1 MKKTICMILCLVM
14 CVGLLAAC
22 GGKEVAEDTSKAKAN
37 VDQSTIGTTNTGS
50 GSTIDSVATPPPADA
65 EYYDELSMYI
75 GDKVAIVDPLN
86 PGSAT
91 SQAGIIYHMIYDTL
105 VYFNI
110 QNEYE
115 PCLATE
121 WSYNEDASVWTFKLR
136 DDVTFHNGE
145 KFTADDVIF
154 TIESAH
160 EAVGGGLYT
169 CFNQVEEITANGD
182 YEVTMKLAAPN
193 FDFVYDASNISAV
206 MLNREAYESGVENGS
221 WVGTGPFILDSMIPN
236 DSLTY
241 VANENYWGTK
251 ALCKTFTMRY
261 IAEETARN
269 IMLENDEF
277 TFCNIGNV
285 YIPQYEADDRFVIN
299 SYVMNNCNLLAFNMR
314 KTITGDKNFRLA
326 VAYAV
331 DVQAAIDIA
340 LGGYGVLHDTGA
352 LWGYTTAYK
361 DSSIPAFSQDLEK
374 AKEYLAKS
382 CYNGEEIELCAGMAQ
397 TIKLAE
403 VYMQQLTE
411 IGINAKVHEFDG
423 PSLTAAT
430 MYETNDLDIIVN
442 SSMWSPLA
450 SSGKSY
456 WTPGNR
462 SDLACYENQEIVD
475 LFAQAAATPDG
486 PEREEMYHKIQQ
498 MTYEDLPYLPTHHMA
513 LYIAAQKGA
522 GGNILFPTN
531 NHDYGAAYRLK
542 LAD

>member
-22 GGKEVAEDTSKAKAN
+22 GGNKEQEDTSKGVEN
-37 VDQSTIGTTNTGS
+37 VDSSTIGNLNTGS
-50 GSTIDSVATPPPADA
+50 GSTVDSVATPPPADA
-65 EYYDELSMYI
+65 EYYDDLSMFI

-91 SQAGIIYHMIYDTL
+91 SQVGIIYHMIFDTL
-105 VYFNI
+105 IYFTI

-121 WSYNEDASVWTFKLR
+121 WSFNDDASEWTFKLR
-136 DDVTFHNGE
+136 DDVDFHNGE
-145 KFTADDVIF
+145 HFTADDVIF

-182 YEVTMKLAAPN
+182 YEVTMKLSAPN
-193 FDFVYDASNISAV
+193 FDFVYDCSNTSAV
-206 MLNREAYESGVENGS
+206 MVNRDAYESGTENPG
-221 WVGTGPFILDSMIPN
+221 WIGTGPFKLDSMIPN
-236 DSLTY
+236 DSLSY
-241 VANENYWGTK
+241 VANEDYWGTK

-277 TFCNIGNV
+277 TFANIGNV
-285 YIPQYEADDRFVIN
+285 YIPQYQADDRFVIN
-299 SYVMNNCNLLAFNMR
+299 SYVMNNCNFLGFNMR
-314 KTITGDKNFRLA
+314 KPITSDINFRKA

-340 LGGYGVLHDTGA
+340 LGGYGVKHDTGA

-361 DSSIPAFSQDLEK
+361 DETIPEFQQDIEK
-374 AKEYLAKS
+374 AKEYLAQS
-382 CYNGEEIELCAGMAQ
+382 SYNGEEVELCAGMAQ

-403 VYMQQLTE
+403 VYMQQLQE

-430 MYETNDLDIIVN
+430 VYETNDLDIVVT
-442 SSMWSPLA
+442 SSMWTPLA
-450 SSGKSY
+450 ASGKAY

-462 SDLACYENQEIVD
+462 GNVAGYENQEIID

-486 PEREEMYHKIQQ
+486 PERGEMYKKIQQ
-498 MTYEDLPYLPTHHMA
+498 LTYEDLPYFPTHHMA

-531 NHDYGAAYRLK
+531 FHDYGAAYRLK
-542 LAD
+542 LN